1 MNNLWNEDEA
11 AGYVGDLAQRVYSS
25 RLLGRDA
32 ELVLHGGGNTSVK
45 ITENNILGEPED
57 ILYVKGSGW
66 DLETIEEGGFAP
78 VRMGHMLALAEL
90 EKLSDPQMV
99 NELRTNMTDATAP
112 TPSVET
118 ILHAI
123 LPYKYVDHTHADA
136 VVTVTNTANGE
147 ERIREIYG
155 DRVVVIPYTMPG
167 FDLARVCAEIFP
179 REVGADTIGMVL
191 MNHGIFSFGAT
202 ARESYERMIALVGE
216 AEDYLKA
223 QQAWDLPREPVPAIE
238 PIDASEIAELRR
250 AISES
255 AGCPVIL
262 HLTSDEQ
269 SLGFASRGDLAAISQ
284 RGPATPDHVIRTKQL
299 PCLGADVDGY
309 VQRYKK
315 YYADHA
321 GQEHVML
328 DPAPRVLLDKRFG
341 MATAGR
347 SVKDALIVRDLYR
360 HTMDV
365 IARGEML
372 GGFEA
377 LPSQDIFDVEYWD
390 LEQAKLRKGGTPPIF
405 QGEVALVTGAASGIG
420 KACVEAFLARGA
432 AVVGLDLDAAIVDLL
447 PRDDFLG
454 LECDVTDEAALEA
467 ALQAAVSNF
476 GGPSWRSTWM
486 PTCR

>member
-25 RLLGRDA
+25 RLLGRGA

-167 FDLARVCAEIFP
+167 FDLAR
-179 REVGADTIGMVL
+179 T
-191 MNHGIFSFGAT
+191 
-202 ARESYERMIALVGE
+202 
-216 AEDYLKA
+216 
-223 QQAWDLPREPVPAIE
+223 
-238 PIDASEIAELRR
+238 
-250 AISES
+250 
-255 AGCPVIL
+255 
-262 HLTSDEQ
+262 
-269 SLGFASRGDLAAISQ
+269 ISQ
-284 RGPATPDHVIRTKQL
+284 REH
-299 PCLGADVDGY
+299 DV
-309 VQRYKK
+309 VLVER
-315 YYADHA
+315 
-321 GQEHVML
+321 
-328 DPAPRVLLDKRFG
+328 DPVLLGKVQEQLG
-341 MATAGR
+341 QV
-347 SVKDALIVRDLYR
+347 SSRD
-360 HTMDV
+360 
-365 IARGEML
+365 
-372 GGFEA
+372 
-377 LPSQDIFDVEYWD
+377 P
-390 LEQAKLRKGGTPPIF
+390 TP
-405 QGEVALVTGAASGIG
+405 Q
-420 KACVEAFLARGA
+420 
-432 AVVGLDLDAAIVDLL
+432 
-447 PRDDFLG
+447 
-454 LECDVTDEAALEA
+454 
-467 ALQAAVSNF
+467 
-476 GGPSWRSTWM
+476 TWH
-486 PTCR
+486 